1 MFIPL
6 ASPDITEKEIKT
18 VNKVMQSGILSIGEY
33 TKKFEK
39 KIADFAGLSYGV
51 AVNSG
56 TSALHLIA
64 RALDITS
71 GDILIT
77 TPFTFISSANV
88 ALFEHALPVFADID
102 EKTLN
107 ITPETLDHTLKVYEK
122 TGLKT
127 ERLSLPVFTP
137 GYFMAVDIFGHPL
150 DWDGIIDVCEKH
162 KIKII
167 EDSCEALGSEYN
179 GKPIGSFGEAGSFAF
194 YPNKQITTGEGGI
207 IVTNNEAIAK
217 AAKSMRNQGRGV
229 EENWLE
235 HVRLGYNYRID
246 EISAAIGFVQMERF
260 DEISDKRNKVANR
273 YNRLL
278 EDVEGVQT
286 PYIADYVTKLS
297 WFVYVIR
304 FDESLDRDKIMT
316 YLNDKGV
323 QCRDYFKPIH
333 LQPFYK
339 KQFGYTEGMFPV
351 TEKVSK
357 QTLAIPFHN
366 NLTEEQQKYVLET
379 LKEAIE
385 QFG

>member
-1 MFIPL
+1 MFVPL
-6 ASPDITEKEIKT
+6 ASPDITEKEIES
-18 VNKVMQSGILSIGEY
+18 VNRVLKSGILSIGEY
-33 TKKFEK
+33 TKKFEE
-39 KIADFAGLSYGV
+39 KIAEFSGLSYAV

-64 RALDITS
+64 RALNMTS
-71 GDILIT
+71 GDIMIT
-77 TPFTFISSANV
+77 SPFTFISSANV

-107 ITPETLDHTLKVYEK
+107 ITPETLDHALKVYEK
-122 TGLKT
+122 RGMKT
-127 ERLSLPVFTP
+127 EKLSLPVFTP

-150 DWDGIIDVCEKH
+150 DWESIIDICKKH

-167 EDSCEALGSEYN
+167 EDSCEALGSEYK
-179 GKPIGSFGEAGSFAF
+179 GKPLGSFGKAGSFAF

-207 IVTNNEAIAK
+207 IVTDNETIAK
-217 AAKSMRNQGRGV
+217 VVKSMRNQGRGV

-246 EISAAIGFVQMERF
+246 ELSAAIGFVQMDRF
-260 DEISDKRNKVANR
+260 DELFYKRSKVANR
-273 YNRLL
+273 YNSLF
-278 EDVEGVQT
+278 ENVEGVQT
-286 PYIADYVTKLS
+286 PYIADYVTKMS

-304 FDESLDRDKIMT
+304 FDEKIDRDKVME
-316 YLNDKGV
+316 YLNNHGI

-339 KQFGYTEGMFPV
+339 KQFGYSEGMFPV

-357 QTLAIPFHN
+357 QTLAIPFYN
-366 NLTEEQQKYVLET
+366 NLTEEKQSYVVET

-385 QFG
+385 RVG

>member
-1 MFIPL
+1 MFVPL
-6 ASPDITEKEIKT
+6 ASPDITEKEIET
-18 VNKVMQSGILSIGEY
+18 VNKVLQSGMLSIGEY
-33 TKKFEK
+33 TKKFEE
-39 KIADFAGLSYGV
+39 KIAKYSGLSYAV

-64 RALDITS
+64 RALNMTS
-71 GDILIT
+71 GDIMIT
-77 TPFTFISSANV
+77 SSFTFISSANV

-107 ITPETLDHTLKVYEK
+107 ITPETLDHALKVYEK
-122 TGLKT
+122 RGMKT
-127 ERLSLPVFTP
+127 EKLSLPVFTP

-150 DWDGIIDVCEKH
+150 DWNGITNICENH

-167 EDSCEALGSEYN
+167 EDSCEALGSEYKGN
-179 GKPIGSFGEAGSFAF
+179 KVGSFGEAGSFAF

-207 IVTNNEAIAK
+207 IVTDNETIAK
-217 AAKSMRNQGRGV
+217 NTKSMRNQGRGV

-246 EISAAIGFVQMERF
+246 ELSAAIGSVQMDRF
-260 DEISDKRNKVANR
+260 DELFNRRSEVANR
-273 YNRLL
+273 YNSLF
-278 EDVEGVQT
+278 ENVEGVQT
-286 PYIADYVTKLS
+286 PYIADYVTKMS

-304 FDESLDRDKIMT
+304 FDETLDRDKIME
-316 YLNDKGV
+316 YLNNHGV

-366 NLTEEQQKYVLET
+366 NLTVVEQNYVAET

-385 QFG
+385 RVG

>member
-1 MFIPL
+1 MFVPL
-6 ASPDITEKEIKT
+6 ASPDITHREIET
-18 VNKVMQSGILSIGEY
+18 VKKVMESGILSIGKY
-33 TKKFEK
+33 TEKFEE
-39 KIADFAGLSYGV
+39 KIAEFSGLSYAV

-64 RALDITS
+64 RALDMTS
-71 GDILIT
+71 GDIMIT

-107 ITPETLDHTLKVYEK
+107 ITPETLDYTLKLYK
-122 TGLKT
+122 KSGLKT
-127 ERLSLPVFTP
+127 EKLSLPVFTP
-137 GYFMAVDIFGHPL
+137 GYFMAVDIFGHPMN
-150 DWDGIIDVCEKH
+150 WDGIIEVCKKH

-167 EDSCEALGSEYN
+167 EDSCEALGSEYKGTPLGN
-179 GKPIGSFGEAGSFAF
+179 FGEAGSFAF
-194 YPNKQITTGEGGI
+194 YPNKQITTGEGGV
-207 IVTNNEAIAK
+207 IVTNNENIAK
-217 AAKSMRNQGRGV
+217 AAKSMRNQGRGI

-246 EISAAIGFVQMERF
+246 ELSAAIGFVQLERF
-260 DEISDKRNKVANR
+260 KELFDKRSNVALR
-273 YNRLL
+273 YNNLF

-286 PYIADYVTKLS
+286 PYIADYVTKMS

-304 FDESLDRDKIMT
+304 FDETINRNNIMT
-316 YLNDKGV
+316 YLNNKGV
-323 QCRDYFKPIH
+323 QCRDYFRPIH

-351 TEKVSK
+351 TEKVAR

-366 NLTEEQQKYVLET
+366 NLTEKEQRYVVET

-385 QFG
+385 QYG

>member
-1 MFIPL
+1 MFVPL
-6 ASPDITEKEIKT
+6 ASPDITEREIEV
-18 VNKVMQSGILSIGEY
+18 VNKVLQSGILSIGEF
-33 TKKFEK
+33 TKKFEE
-39 KIADFAGLSYGV
+39 KIANFVGLSYAV

-64 RALDITS
+64 RALNVTS
-71 GDILIT
+71 GDIMIT
-77 TPFTFISSANV
+77 SPFTFISSANV

-107 ITPETLDHTLKVYEK
+107 VSPETLDHALKLYETK
-122 TGLKT
+122 GLKT
-127 ERLSLPVFTP
+127 ESLSLPVFTP

-150 DWDGIIDVCEKH
+150 DWDGIIDICEKH
-162 KIKII
+162 KIRII

-179 GKPIGSFGEAGSFAF
+179 GKKIGSFGEAGSFAF

-207 IVTNNEAIAK
+207 IVTDNETIAK

-229 EENWLE
+229 DENWLE

-246 EISAAIGFVQMERF
+246 ELSAAIGFVQLERF
-260 DEISDKRNKVANR
+260 DELFDKRSNVAHR
-273 YNRLL
+273 YNKLL
-278 EDVEGVQT
+278 ENVEGVNT
-286 PYIADYVTKLS
+286 PYIADYVTKMS

-304 FDESLDRDKIMT
+304 FDETIDRDKVME
-316 YLNDKGV
+316 YLNNKGV
-323 QCRDYFKPIH
+323 QCRDYFRPIH

-351 TEKVSK
+351 TEKVSR

-366 NLTEEQQKYVLET
+366 NLTNEEQNYVVET
-379 LKEAIE
+379 IKEAIE
-385 QFG
+385 RIG